1 MNTASSAAD
10 PSTEATLSPVSRFF
24 NLLAVDKK
32 EILYI
37 WLYASFNGLVNL
49 SLPLGIQAIINFV
62 SGGQITISWI
72 ILVSVVILGT
82 MFAGLMQILQVVISE
97 RIQQNIF
104 ARSAFEFA
112 YRIPRLKIENLR
124 NHYAPELV
132 NRFFDTLTIQKSL
145 SKVLIDFS
153 TSILQIVFG
162 LILLS
167 FYSTYFI
174 AFSITFG
181 VLAFILFRVTGPP
194 GLDASIQESKY
205 KYQVVH
211 WLEELARTMPTF
223 KLSGIPAITMDKTD
237 GMVTNYLKSRQ
248 SHFRLLMSQFI
259 GMVTLKVLITAGLLI
274 IGGILVINQQLN
286 IGQFVAAE
294 IVIVLLLNSVEK
306 LIQSIESIYDAITAT
321 EKLGDVTDLPLEREG
336 GTCVTGN
343 DERKGLS
350 IDTSDLTYMSAIT
363 QLPIIDRVN
372 LSIEGGENVC
382 ISGYNGSGKSTLIH
396 ILSAVYQ
403 DFEGSISY
411 NNIPSPNIDIND
423 LRSGIGDNF
432 TQQDLFYGTIAEN
445 VTMGEV
451 SVTSEKLQEALDFAG
466 LSRFIRRLPDG
477 FNTHIGPNGVFL
489 SQSVI
494 KSLILARSVI
504 RNPILMAMEDDF
516 YNFERLEK
524 QRIIDYLTDEARPWT
539 LLIVSNDPSVAKACD
554 RVIVMKDGSVIANA
568 SSDNLQEEPWY
579 HEIF

>member
-10 PSTEATLSPVSRFF
+10 PSTEAPLSPVSRFF

-181 VLAFILFRVTGPP
+181 LLAFILFRVTGPP

-237 GMVTNYLKSRQ
+237 GMVTNYLNSRQ

-343 DERKGLS
+343 NERKGLS
-350 IDTSDLTYMSAIT
+350 IDTSDLTYMSAVT

>member
-1 MNTASSAAD
+1 M
-10 PSTEATLSPVSRFF
+10 
-24 NLLAVDKK
+24 AVDKR

-181 VLAFILFRVTGPP
+181 VLAFILFRITGPP

-223 KLSGIPAITMDKTD
+223 KLSGIPSITMDKTD
-237 GMVTNYLKSRQ
+237 GMVTNYLTSRK
-248 SHFRLLMSQFI
+248 SHFRFLMSQFI

-274 IGGILVINQQLN
+274 IGGVLVINQQLN
-286 IGQFVAAE
+286 IGQFVGAE
-294 IVIVLLLNSVEK
+294 IVIILLLNSVEK
-306 LIQSIESIYDAITAT
+306 LIQSIEAIYDAITAT
-321 EKLGDVTDLPLEREG
+321 EKLGDITDLPLEREG
-336 GTCVTGN
+336 GACVTGDN
-343 DERKGLS
+343 NRKGLS
-350 IDTSDLTYMSAIT
+350 IYAEDLTYMSAVT

-372 LSIEGGENVC
+372 LNIKGGEKVC

-451 SVTSEKLQEALDFAG
+451 DISDGKLQEALDFAG

-477 FNTHIGPNGVFL
+477 FDTHIGPNGVFL

-539 LLIVSNDPSVAKACD
+539 LLIVSNDPNVAKACD
-554 RVIVMKDGSVIANA
+554 RVVVMKDGSVIANN
-568 SSDNLQEEPWY
+568 SSGNLQDEPWY

>member
-10 PSTEATLSPVSRFF
+10 PSTEAPLSPVSRFF

-181 VLAFILFRVTGPP
+181 LLAFILFRVTGPP

-237 GMVTNYLKSRQ
+237 GMVTNYLNSRK

-259 GMVTLKVLITAGLLI
+259 GMVTLKVLITAGLRI

-343 DERKGLS
+343 NERKGLS
-350 IDTSDLTYMSAIT
+350 IDTSDLTYMSAVT

>member
-10 PSTEATLSPVSRFF
+10 PSTEAPLSPVSRFF

-237 GMVTNYLKSRQ
+237 GMVTNYLNSRK

-336 GTCVTGN
+336 GTLVTGN
-343 DERKGLS
+343 NERKGLS
-350 IDTSDLTYMSAIT
+350 IDTSDLTYMSAVT

-372 LSIEGGENVC
+372 LSIEGGEHVC

-445 VTMGEV
+445 VTMGEA

-568 SSDNLQEEPWY
+568 SSNNLQEEPWY